1 MAQERFIPFLPMTKQ
16 ADMQRLLQDV
26 EAPPLELPSPTEEE
40 ARAMD
45 QAFATQPE
53 EPNVLLDSM
62 TLAAAGMVIH
72 DIVKDTLAAPED
84 DEDIP
89 AVKPKNPEEKP
100 EPE

>member
-1 MAQERFIPFLPMTKQ
+1 MAQERFLPFLPMTKQ
-16 ADMQRLLQDV
+16 VDMQRLLHDV

-53 EPNVLLDSM
+53 EPNTLLDGM

-84 DEDIP
+84 EEDDP
-89 AVKPKNPEEKP
+89 AAKPKNPDDES